1 MAYVTVDD
9 IKRYTNVTFCSDDL
23 LFAELE
29 ETAESVLAGHLNVKS
44 LDEYEDEE
52 GNIPEALKTAVKAI
66 VANIYS
72 NRESI
77 AYGQPYRIPYTLEFI
92 IQPYKNYLKNN
103 IEEL

>member
-1 MAYVTVDD
+1 MYVSVDD

-29 ETAESVLAGHLNVKS
+29 ETAEQVLAGHLNVES
-44 LDEYEDEE
+44 LEKYEDEE
-52 GNIPEALKTAVKAI
+52 GNIPEALKTAVKTI

-77 AYGQPYRIPYTLEFI
+77 AYGQPYRIPYTLEFL
-92 IQPYKNYLKNN
+92 IQPFKNYQK
-103 IEEL
+103 

>member
-1 MAYVTVDD
+1 MAYVNVDD

-29 ETAESVLAGHLNVKS
+29 ETAEQILAGHLNVKS
-44 LDEYEDEE
+44 MDVYEDE
-52 GNIPEALKTAVKAI
+52 NSDIPEALKTAIKTI

-77 AYGQPYRIPYTLEFI
+77 AYGQPYRIPYTLEYI
-92 IQPYKNYLKNN
+92 IQPFKNYLKNN